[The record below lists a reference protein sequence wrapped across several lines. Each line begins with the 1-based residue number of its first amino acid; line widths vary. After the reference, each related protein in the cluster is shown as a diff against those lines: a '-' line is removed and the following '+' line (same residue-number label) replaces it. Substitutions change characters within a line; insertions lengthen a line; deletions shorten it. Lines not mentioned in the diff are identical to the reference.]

1 MVVVFSDTSV
11 TVSWNVLDIS
21 IDYYT
26 VVYSR
31 VSQQQNEE
39 MSAVFSSPATSGVIT
54 DLDSTAIY
62 QFQVFATVTV
72 SGKAVD
78 GERSIPVYFT
88 RPCNYMY
95 SNALL
100 TTINDTC
107 IMCDTVEYV
116 CIRRLSCIMYHEVY
130 MMLLCSW

>member
-1 MVVVFSDTSV
+1 MLTAAVGGVVVVVFSDTSV

-54 DLDSTAIY
+54 DLDPTAIY

-88 RPCNYMY
+88 RPCKYMY

-116 CIRRLSCIMYHEVY
+116 CIRRLSV
-130 MMLLCSW
+130 S